1 MSEKTVGIIGG
12 MGPDATVELMRRV
25 IASTPAKDDADHI
38 HMIVDNNPK
47 VPSRIKAL
55 IEGTGENPGPCI
67 ADMAKRLANAG
78 ADFLVIPCNTAH
90 YYYPY
95 ASEAVTVPV
104 VNLIDLTVSTIL
116 ADLDK
121 PRRIGMLASP
131 ALRLV
136 GVFDQ
141 AFRGHAIEVIYPHSE
156 DRLLGIIKAV
166 KAGRAGASDE
176 AALNTVAE
184 ELRTKA
190 VDCLVIACTE
200 LSVIAACL
208 RSNLP
213 VFDTLTILSDE
224 VITRAK
230 EDRAEDGAGLAATSM
245 DHPRA
250 RSLG

>member
-1 MSEKTVGIIGG
+1 MSEKTVGVIGG

-67 ADMAKRLANAG
+67 ADMARRLVNAR

-90 YYYPY
+90 YYYSY
-95 ASEAVTVPV
+95 ASEAVSVPV
-104 VNLIDLTVSTIL
+104 VNLVDLTVSTIL
-116 ADLDK
+116 TDLGK

-131 ALRLV
+131 AVRIV

-141 AFRGHAIEVIYPHSE
+141 AFRDHTIEVIYPGSE
-156 DRLLGIIKAV
+156 NRLLKVIKAV
-166 KAGRAGASDE
+166 KAGRVGASDE
-176 AALNTVAE
+176 AAFNAVAE
-184 ELRTKA
+184 ELRTKD
-190 VDCLVIACTE
+190 VECLVLACTE
-200 LSVIAACL
+200 LSVIASCL
-208 RSNLP
+208 QSRLP

-224 VITRAK
+224 VIARAK
-230 EDRAEDGAGLAATSM
+230 GAAAVQESELAASWRT
-245 DHPRA
+245 
-250 RSLG
+250 G